1 MPSAKLLRSTLTLSA
16 IAAIGFAGP
25 VFAQDESADDAVAST
40 NPPVDL
46 HEGSCADPVLEP
58 WFDGGNI
65 VQRPYSEIA
74 DQMRADLSDPAN
86 SAENTNEGDMT
97 AQVDTNGDGVIDE
110 SDDADLGNDTENT
123 NESRIG
129 GISELDT
136 NGNGVVDDEE
146 LFGDVTGG
154 TAPEMIWYNE
164 SGVDSDFAG
173 LFDNNNIIAIHESPK
188 EYANIL
194 ACGEVGGADYQDKDR
209 IIIPMNGVGGNNYQ
223 GFAVFGNDF
232 SENQTGIR
240 VYLFEDQMTSSTPM
254 AGTPMATPAAANEDM
269 TGTPTGG

>member
-46 HEGSCADPVLEP
+46 HEGTCADPVLEP

-65 VQRPYSEIA
+65 VQRPYNEIA
-74 DQMRADLSDPAN
+74 DQMRADLSSDVNTDPN
-86 SAENTNEGDMT
+86 NTEGEMT

-110 SDDADLGNDTENT
+110 SDDADLGTDNQNN
-123 NESRIG
+123 NESRVSG
-129 GISELDT
+129 LEALDT

-154 TAPEMIWYNE
+154 AAPEMIWYNE
-164 SGVDSDFAG
+164 SGVESDFAG
-173 LFDNNNIIAIHESPK
+173 LFENQNILAIHESPK

-194 ACGEVGGADYQDKDR
+194 ACGEVGGAEYQDKDR
-209 IIIPMNGVGGNNYQ
+209 IIIPLNGAGGNNYQ
-223 GFAVFGNDF
+223 GFAVFGNNF
-232 SENQTGIR
+232 SDNQTGIR
-240 VYLFEDQMTSSTPM
+240 VYLFESEMT
-254 AGTPMATPAAANEDM
+254 AGTPMATPAAANEEM